1 MHLDLL
7 RTGSSFYWLF
17 LFWLLLFSAS
27 SHLFHLSVLS
37 EVWLLNFLRKIR
49 YKPNISIVKSY
60 KYTVFSPRELQGLG
74 LKMFSLR
81 PSMARRMAMLT
92 KAEPSKWSMDSTTPG
107 AMEWGPSLAYYIIHM
122 IILMIIHDYLWL
134 SMIIYDYLWLFKWD
148 LISCIYIHWT
158 SFMYCI
164 VIYTMCLYVCCS
176 ALSACI
182 GWHTS
187 IYKYKRSY
195 WYIHE
200 IATYF
205 TSVGGNYWRTM
216 EEQRFMN
223 HNQTQPSR
231 ERSSQ

>member
-92 KAEPSKWSMDSTTPG
+92 KAKPSKWSMDSTTPG

-122 IILMIIHDYLWL
+122 II
-134 SMIIYDYLWLFKWD
+134 YDYLWLFKWD
-148 LISCIYIHWT
+148 LISCIYIYIHWT

-205 TSVGGNYWRTM
+205 TSVGGQLLEDHGGAQVY
-216 EEQRFMN
+216 EP
-223 HNQTQPSR
+223 QPSR

>member
-92 KAEPSKWSMDSTTPG
+92 KAKPSKWSMDSTTPG

-122 IILMIIHDYLWL
+122 II
-134 SMIIYDYLWLFKWD
+134 YDYLNEILYHVY
-148 LISCIYIHWT
+148 IYIHWT

-182 GWHTS
+182 GWHKS

-205 TSVGGNYWRTM
+205 TSVGGQLLEDHGGAQVYER
-216 EEQRFMN
+216 
-223 HNQTQPSR
+223 QPNTTKPWTIIPISNLI
-231 ERSSQ
+231 